1 MVNSIDSEEN
11 LSLGKMLNQA
21 RLDKNLSV
29 LDLSL
34 VTKIHKTLIH
44 ALEND
49 EIENLPNRIYVLGF
63 LKSISEVLSCDL
75 EKAVYLYETS
85 LMKFNESNNA
95 EETTPGNDSDEGLPN
110 NIFSLNKFGKEKWL
124 LSSFIIFVILLMM
137 SPLFF
142 QNNTTKVKKETVA
155 KDLTVSKQQAKAKP
169 KAEIVM
175 ARPVANPSSYNVSI
189 SAIHGVS
196 WISFQVD
203 KNPMRKMTLKK
214 GSSIILKGESIR
226 LVLGN
231 YKALVIK
238 NNKEIVTVKKNING
252 DVAKMNFPQEKN
264 DFTPAQKLIFT
275 LENKVN
281 DQTQRL

>member
-1 MVNSIDSEEN
+1 MVNSIESEES

-29 LDLSL
+29 NDLSL

-44 ALEND
+44 SLEND

-63 LKSISEVLSCDL
+63 LKSISEVLNCDL
-75 EKAVYLYETS
+75 DKAIYLYETA
-85 LMKFNESNNA
+85 LMRLIESNNP
-95 EETTPGNDSDEGLPN
+95 EETAPDEVFEKAAPS
-110 NIFSLNKFGKEKWL
+110 IFSQARFSKEKWL
-124 LSSFIIFVILLMM
+124 LAGFVFFVIILMI
-137 SPLFF
+137 SPLFIT
-142 QNNTTKVKKETVA
+142 NDDNKVKKETVT
-155 KDLTVSKQQAKAKP
+155 KELTTKKIMQTKIK
-169 KAEIVM
+169 KEIVM
-175 ARPVANPSSYNVSI
+175 ARPVVHPSSYNVSI
-189 SAIHGVS
+189 SATHGVS

-203 KNPMRKMTLKK
+203 KNPARKMTLKK
-214 GSSIILKGESIR
+214 GSSIILKGESVR

-238 NNKEIVTVKKNING
+238 NNKEIVSIKKNING
-252 DVAKMNFPQEKN
+252 DVAKINFPQEKN

>member
-29 LDLSL
+29 IDLSL

-44 ALEND
+44 SLEND

-63 LKSISEVLSCDL
+63 LKSISEVLNCDL

-95 EETTPGNDSDEGLPN
+95 EETTPDDVSDKGLPN
-110 NIFSLNKFGKEKWL
+110 NIFSLNRFGKEKWL

-142 QNNTTKVKKETVA
+142 QSNTTKVKKETVA
-155 KDLTVSKQQAKAKP
+155 KDLTVSKQAKAKP
-169 KAEIVM
+169 KTEIVM
-175 ARPVANPSSYNVSI
+175 ARPVVHPSSYNVSI
-189 SAIHGVS
+189 SATYGVS

>member
-1 MVNSIDSEEN
+1 MVNSTESEEN

-29 LDLSL
+29 NDLSL

-44 ALEND
+44 SLEND
-49 EIENLPNRIYVLGF
+49 DIENLPNRIYVLGF

-75 EKAVYLYETS
+75 DKAVYLYETA
-85 LMKFNESNNA
+85 LMRFVESNNS
-95 EETTPGNDSDEGLPN
+95 EETTPVEEFEKVVP
-110 NIFSLNKFGKEKWL
+110 NIFSQKRFSKEKWL
-124 LSSFIIFVILLMM
+124 LAGFVFFVIMLMI
-137 SPLFF
+137 SPLFVS
-142 QNNTTKVKKETVA
+142 NDDNKGKKETAA
-155 KDLTVSKQQAKAKP
+155 KELTVKKNEKTKP
-169 KAEIVM
+169 QKEIVM
-175 ARPVANPSSYNVSI
+175 ARPVVNPSSYNVSI
-189 SAIHGVS
+189 RAAHGVS

-203 KNPMRKMTLKK
+203 KNPVRKMTLKK
-214 GSSIILKGESIR
+214 GSSIILKGESVR

-238 NNKEIVTVKKNING
+238 NNKEVFTVKKNING
-252 DVAKMNFPQEKN
+252 DVAKINFPQEKN